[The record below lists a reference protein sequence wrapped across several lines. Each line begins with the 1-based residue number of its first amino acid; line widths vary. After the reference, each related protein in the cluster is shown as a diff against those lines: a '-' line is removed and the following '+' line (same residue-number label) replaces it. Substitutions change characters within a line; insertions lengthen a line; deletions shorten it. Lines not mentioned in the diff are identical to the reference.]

1 MLYIYTP
8 ILYIYISFV
17 TACQLNETIFSGVLY
32 CVYHIQPRLII
43 HIHKP
48 RNKKFLKKNT
58 IIGDAKKIQSV
69 SDFGSNHSRG
79 EY

>member
-1 MLYIYTP
+1 MNFSQSYV
-8 ILYIYISFV
+8 IYITFV
-17 TACQLNETIFSGVLY
+17 TACQLNETILCGVLY
-32 CVYHIQPRLII
+32 CVYHIQPRIII
-43 HIHKP
+43 HVHKP